1 MLPPRAKNYRLLHE
15 SSELLWE
22 KLQMLSPSQRRNFEE
37 RFLMSWIYHD
47 FALEGTVLQIAE
59 IKAATDDEIIS
70 AASLIPAYNHI
81 IALRDGINY
90 VLESRGKRLTLNLDW
105 LKKLHQILLPV
116 DKKDQVQYRKD
127 NPIHRMYFHDLA
139 PADKISY
146 RMRKLTDWFRT
157 DECKR
162 AHPIELAVEVHRE
175 VIRIFPW
182 PEISGRVAR
191 LAMNHILI
199 NEGYWPGTIHA
210 IDRQRYYD
218 VLRLDQD
225 QLLDLV
231 LESIE
236 QGMASSNK
244 LYQGIVDAARE
255 F

>member
-1 MLPPRAKNYRLLHE
+1 MLGPTQRE
-15 SSELLWE
+15 SF
-22 KLQMLSPSQRRNFEE
+22 NE

-47 FALEGTVLQIAE
+47 FALEGTVLNIAE

-70 AASLIPAYNHI
+70 SPGLIPAYNHI
-81 IALRDGINY
+81 IAMRDGIRHL
-90 VLESRGKRLTLNLDW
+90 LEARGKRISLNLDW
-105 LKKLHQILLPV
+105 LKRLHQILLPG

-157 DECKR
+157 EECKR
-162 AHPIELAVEVHRE
+162 AHPIELAAEVHRE
-175 VIRIFPW
+175 VIRVFPW

-199 NEGYWPGTIHA
+199 NEDYWPALIHA
-210 IDRQRYYD
+210 VDRQRYYD

-231 LESIE
+231 IESIE
-236 QGMASSNK
+236 QGIVSSNR
-244 LYQGIVDAARE
+244 LYQGIVDSTRG